1 METNYLF
8 NRPEE
13 SEDNEP
19 EIYSSEITNK
29 SCLTLVVGSENS
41 GVEEGE
47 IQFIDQKDVSE
58 VKQNEIVDA
67 VDEDLFDA
75 LLADLFLTDLDLR
88 FCFVSVVG
96 LRLED
101 PIRNGFF
108 DDPSLDRVSLETLP
122 CFLVRF
128 LNIVFGFV
136 VGGLTLR

>member
-1 METNYLF
+1 MTSDPLF
-8 NRPEE
+8 DKPGISARRDACDDSTVNATVE
-13 SEDNEP
+13 S
-19 EIYSSEITNK
+19 S
-29 SCLTLVVGSENS
+29 
-41 GVEEGE
+41 
-47 IQFIDQKDVSE
+47 
-58 VKQNEIVDA
+58 VDA
-67 VDEDLFDA
+67 VDEDLLEA
-75 LLADLFLTDLDLR
+75 LLADLFLSDLDLC

-136 VGGLTLR
+136 IGGFTLR